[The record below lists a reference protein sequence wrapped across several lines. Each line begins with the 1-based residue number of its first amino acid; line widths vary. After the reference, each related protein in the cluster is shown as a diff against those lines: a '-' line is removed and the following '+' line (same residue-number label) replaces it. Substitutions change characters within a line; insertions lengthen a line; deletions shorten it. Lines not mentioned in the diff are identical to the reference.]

1 MIKYAE
7 LDSNSNVINIIMATE
22 ASILGIPG
30 MFVKSDIDSNPS
42 RRDAAIGGTYNKIKD
57 KFVHPKPYPSWIL
70 NEDTL
75 VWESPI
81 GNQPDDGK
89 KYMWNEESQE
99 WQELFLIEIDLQN

>member
-22 ASILGIPG
+22 ASILGISG
-30 MFVKSDIDSNPS
+30 IFVKSDIDSNPS

-70 NEDTL
+70 NEDAL

-81 GNQPDDGK
+81 GDQPDDGK
-89 KYMWNEESQE
+89 KYMWNEESQA
-99 WQELFLIEIDLQN
+99 WQELFLIEIDL